1 MNLDLII
8 KIIAWV
14 MSITPVVVFII
25 VSSYMIKGA
34 AEDDET
40 IMGLVMLAV
49 TIFGIGVAIL
59 TLTYFTD
66 LTVASLFG

>member
-1 MNLDLII
+1 MNLDLVLR
-8 KIIAWV
+8 IIAWV
-14 MSITPVVVFII
+14 MAITPIVVFII

-66 LTVASLFG
+66 FTVASLFG